1 MRTAKN
7 VNPLNRDRL
16 LKLLN
21 IISETPSQHFSEIS
35 IHASF
40 GIFRWV
46 LFFITY
52 YKGYRTNLLKKCN
65 KRFKN
70 YSILLSSLTKKLRNN
85 LIQDDYFAEVG
96 SKSSLY

>member
-7 VNPLNRDRL
+7 VNPHNRDRL

-70 YSILLSSLTKKLRNN
+70 YSILLSSLTKKKET
-85 LIQDDYFAEVG
+85 I
-96 SKSSLY
+96 